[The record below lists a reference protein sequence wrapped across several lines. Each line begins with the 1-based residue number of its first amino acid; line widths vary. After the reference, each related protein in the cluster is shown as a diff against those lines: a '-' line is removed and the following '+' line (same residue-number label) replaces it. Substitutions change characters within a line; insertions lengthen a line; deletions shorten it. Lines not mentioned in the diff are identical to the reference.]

1 MKHYSRLMQW
11 GSDHHPDWF
20 VVIRV
25 ALGLLLFTKGIDFI
39 SNMVQFQD
47 LIDQQKNVKFE
58 VSWLAFAI
66 AWAHIFGGLF
76 IVLGLFTRAFCL
88 VQLPIVTAALI
99 VSVSNHILSGY
110 ALFEII
116 AAFVMLLLFVLGGG
130 GTLSLDRHYSLFK
143 RDNELILQS

>member
-11 GSDHHPDWF
+11 GSDHQPDWF
-20 VVIRV
+20 VVLRV

-47 LIDQQKNVKFE
+47 LLEQQKNVRFE
-58 VSWLAFAI
+58 ISWVAFAI

-99 VSVSNHILSGY
+99 VSISSHILSGF

-116 AAFVMLLLFVLGGG
+116 AAFLMLLLFVLGGG
-130 GTLSLDRHYSLFK
+130 GTLSLDHHYSLFEK
-143 RDNELILQS
+143 EKELTLQP